1 MEDKEM
7 MSVAM
12 NDEGVQV
19 LGCDEETEFLT
30 MLCEMEVVLMAL
42 AESLMVARDKLHRNK
57 MGWKA
62 ELRRFRKLSCL
73 AEKMGKE
80 LRKASVEEDKA
91 VKLKSTKLKPAKNA
105 K

>member
-7 MSVAM
+7 MGVAM
-12 NDEGVQV
+12 SDEGVQV

-30 MLCEMEVVLMAL
+30 MLCEMEVVLVTL
-42 AESLMVARDKLHRNK
+42 AESLMVVRDKLHRNK

-62 ELRRFRKLSCL
+62 EMRRFRKLSCL

-80 LRKASVEEDKA
+80 LRKVSVEEGKA
-91 VKLKSTKLKPAKNA
+91 VKLKDAKPKSAK
-105 K
+105 